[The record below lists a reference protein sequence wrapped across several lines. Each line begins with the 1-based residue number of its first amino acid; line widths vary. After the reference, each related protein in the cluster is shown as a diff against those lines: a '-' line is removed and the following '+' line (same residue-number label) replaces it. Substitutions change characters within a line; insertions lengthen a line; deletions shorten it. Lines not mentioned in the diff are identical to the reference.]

1 MKTIEKKTKK
11 TIEDYMK
18 LPYRMVIVPDEE
30 EGGYTLYFPDLPGCV
45 TCVESLDEAKAM
57 SEDAKR
63 EWLKAAIEDGVDIK
77 EPQEEYSG
85 QLQLRMPKSL
95 HRQLSRRASE
105 EGVSLNQYVVYELG
119 RAVAQ

>member
-1 MKTIEKKTKK
+1 MRTDVKK
-11 TIEDYMK
+11 TIEEYMK
-18 LPYRMVIVPDEE
+18 MPYRMVIVPDEE

-45 TCVESLDEAKAM
+45 TCVESLDEAKTM
-57 SEDAKR
+57 SEEAKR
-63 EWLKAAIEDGVDIK
+63 AWLEAAIEDGVDIK

-85 QLQLRMPKSL
+85 QLRLRMPKSL

-119 RAVAQ
+119 KAVAQ